1 MSPGLKLI
9 QRALPVPDPARLLEL
24 LADAW
29 QKQCPGWLQIS
40 LRLRD
45 GLLSQEHTGQRL
57 LPGTRNDQPPVWSA
71 TQAVDAL
78 SVPAPAE
85 LTVIPFHCA
94 GAAVGGLLVSGPLPD
109 NPALGELADVS
120 ARLIEQVRQLDP
132 VRQHASPFPADD
144 ATEIDRRLR
153 DLKLEAMAEFAAGAG
168 HEINNPLATITGRAG
183 LLLQK
188 EADLE
193 RRRALETIGGQALRI
208 RDMIGDAMTFARPP
222 QPVPEAFSPA
232 AEIEAVLK
240 IHAAQFEQQA
250 TELITELDHALVLK
264 ADREQFRVVAS
275 CLIRNSL
282 EALKSGGS
290 VRVECRRSDNPG
302 RVELRVTDTGP
313 GLTEA
318 EREHLF
324 DPFYSGR
331 PAGRGLGFGLAK
343 CWRILQMHGGDI
355 DAATPLNGGLRLR
368 TSWPAP
374 A

>member
-29 QKQCPGWLQIS
+29 QEQCPGWLQIS

-45 GLLSQEHTGQRL
+45 GLLARERTGQRL
-57 LPGTRNDQPPVWSA
+57 LPAMRDDQPPVWSA

-85 LTVIPFHCA
+85 LTVIPFHGA
-94 GAAVGGLLVSGPLPD
+94 GADVGGLLISGPRPD

-120 ARLIEQVRQLDP
+120 ARLIEQVRQSEL
-132 VRQHASPFPADD
+132 RFPA
-144 ATEIDRRLR
+144 AELDRQLR
-153 DLKLEAMAEFAAGAG
+153 DLKLKAMAEFAAGAG

-183 LLLQK
+183 LLLQR
-188 EADLE
+188 EADPE

-222 QPVPEAFSPA
+222 QPVPEVLSPA
-232 AEIEAVLK
+232 AEVAGVLK
-240 IHAAQFEQQA
+240 SHAAQFEQQA
-250 TELITELDHALVLK
+250 TELITELDPALMLK
-264 ADREQFRVVAS
+264 ADREQFRVVVS

-302 RVELRVTDTGP
+302 WVELSVTDTGP

-343 CWRILQMHGGDI
+343 CWRILQMHGGEI
-355 DAATPLNGGLRLR
+355 DAAVPPGGGLRLHAC
-368 TSWPAP
+368 WPEP
-374 A
+374 I

>member
-9 QRALPVPDPARLLEL
+9 QRALPVPGPARLLEL
-24 LADAW
+24 LVDAW
-29 QKQCPGWLQIS
+29 QEQCPGWLQVS
-40 LRLRD
+40 LRTSTE
-45 GLLSQEHTGQRL
+45 LLTQERTGQRVSRIL
-57 LPGTRNDQPPVWSA
+57 KDDASPHWSA
-71 TQAVDAL
+71 TSAVDAL
-78 SVPAPAE
+78 IAAAPAE
-85 LTVIPFHCA
+85 LTVIPFQHDGHAA
-94 GAAVGGLLVSGPLPD
+94 GGILVCGTVPD
-109 NPALGELADVS
+109 SLDIAELADLS
-120 ARLIEQVRQLDP
+120 SRLIAQVRQVDAA
-132 VRQHASPFPADD
+132 ASRHEL
-144 ATEIDRRLR
+144 TQRLR

-183 LLLQK
+183 LLLQR
-188 EADLE
+188 EADPE

-222 QPVPEAFSPA
+222 QPVPEVFSPA
-232 AEIEAVLK
+232 AEVAGVLK
-240 IHAAQFEQQA
+240 SHAAQFEQQA
-250 TELITELDHALVLK
+250 TELITEQDSALTLK
-264 ADREQFRVVAS
+264 ADREQFRVVVS

-302 RVELRVTDTGP
+302 WVELSVTDTGP

-355 DAATPLNGGLRLR
+355 DALAPLEGGLRLR
-368 TSWPAP
+368 TRWPAP